1 MVLQKFQTTH
11 VMQKFHYFAHPVLVA
26 VTERRAEIKKNMV
39 GLSQGWAI
47 ISADGPHVG
56 RPSPSRAELLDEQ
69 KRAQ

>member
-1 MVLQKFQTTH
+1 MEARLVLCP
-11 VMQKFHYFAHPVLVA
+11 AHWCI
-26 VTERRAEIKKNMV
+26 RAKV
-39 GLSQGWAI
+39 VSYTVDQGWAI

>member
-1 MVLQKFQTTH
+1 MNHMNGTDG
-11 VMQKFHYFAHPVLVA
+11 VA
-26 VTERRAEIKKNMV
+26 SHSFCFKY
-39 GLSQGWAI
+39 LSVHLDQGWAI

>member
-1 MVLQKFQTTH
+1 M
-11 VMQKFHYFAHPVLVA
+11 LVA
-26 VTERRAEIKKNMV
+26 AA
-39 GLSQGWAI
+39 GGWLDQGWAI

>member
-1 MVLQKFQTTH
+1 MRENINAYDVTKRIVRFDDYIRRQLMVSKESRYNL
-11 VMQKFHYFAHPVLVA
+11 
-26 VTERRAEIKKNMV
+26 
-39 GLSQGWAI
+39 GQGWAI